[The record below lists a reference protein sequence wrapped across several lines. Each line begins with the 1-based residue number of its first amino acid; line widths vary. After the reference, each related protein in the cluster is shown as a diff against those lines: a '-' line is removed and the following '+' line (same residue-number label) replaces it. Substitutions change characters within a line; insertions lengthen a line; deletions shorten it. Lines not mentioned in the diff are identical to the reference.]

1 MRGRTETCSTP
12 VIFYAI
18 TSFAPFPRK
27 PQCFKRLLM
36 RTSLRRQDTGY
47 TGIDRSW
54 SRFTQHFSFDWRHA
68 WPLQIRALTLG
79 MRGFCSIFVDA
90 IPWENN
96 RHFLKPSLV
105 STQNVVWA
113 TTEEIPDRWRVT
125 YQIWALLTGW
135 SKLSPWHN
143 QSEALPKPLMRH
155 HYGISGALSS
165 DVILGG
171 ETRGGVAKGQLFSQ
185 VIFLLLSL
193 SLFSFL
199 GIFTFV
205 WGFPR
210 V

>member
-18 TSFAPFPRK
+18 TSFAPFPRER
-27 PQCFKRLLM
+27 QCFKRLLM
-36 RTSLRRQDTGY
+36 RTSLRRHDTGY

-113 TTEEIPDRWRVT
+113 TTEEIPYCWRVT

-165 DVILGG
+165 DVI
-171 ETRGGVAKGQLFSQ
+171 R
-185 VIFLLLSL
+185 
-193 SLFSFL
+193 
-199 GIFTFV
+199 
-205 WGFPR
+205 
-210 V
+210 

>member
-12 VIFYAI
+12 VIFYAT
-18 TSFAPFPRK
+18 TSFAPFPRE

-36 RTSLRRQDTGY
+36 RTSLRRQDTEY

-113 TTEEIPDRWRVT
+113 TTEEIPCCWRVT

-155 HYGISGALSS
+155 HYWISGALSS

-185 VIFLLLSL
+185 VIFLLLSS
-193 SLFSFL
+193 SLYSFL

-205 WGFPR
+205 WGFLR

>member
-18 TSFAPFPRK
+18 TSFAPLPRE

-113 TTEEIPDRWRVT
+113 TTEEIPYCWRVT

>member
-18 TSFAPFPRK
+18 TSFAPFPRE

-113 TTEEIPDRWRVT
+113 TTEEIPYCWRVI

-143 QSEALPKPLMRH
+143 QLEALPKPLMRH

>member
-18 TSFAPFPRK
+18 TSFAPFPRE

-68 WPLQIRALTLG
+68 WPLQIRALTPG

-113 TTEEIPDRWRVT
+113 TTEEIPYCWRVT

>member
-18 TSFAPFPRK
+18 TSFAPFPRE

-113 TTEEIPDRWRVT
+113 TTEEIPYCWRVT

>member
-18 TSFAPFPRK
+18 TYFAPFPRE

-36 RTSLRRQDTGY
+36 RTSLRRHDTGY

-113 TTEEIPDRWRVT
+113 TTEEIPYCWRVT

>member
-1 MRGRTETCSTP
+1 MRGRTETCGTP

-18 TSFAPFPRK
+18 TSFAPLPRK

-79 MRGFCSIFVDA
+79 MRGFSSIFVDA

-113 TTEEIPDRWRVT
+113 TTEEIPYCWRVT
-125 YQIWALLTGW
+125 TRSGPFWLAEANCPRGTTNQKHYPSHWCVIIIEFPAL
-135 SKLSPWHN
+135 
-143 QSEALPKPLMRH
+143 
-155 HYGISGALSS
+155 
-165 DVILGG
+165 
-171 ETRGGVAKGQLFSQ
+171 
-185 VIFLLLSL
+185 
-193 SLFSFL
+193 
-199 GIFTFV
+199 
-205 WGFPR
+205 FPQTSY
-210 V
+210 

>member
-18 TSFAPFPRK
+18 TSFASLPRE

-36 RTSLRRQDTGY
+36 RTSLRRHDTGY

-113 TTEEIPDRWRVT
+113 TTEEIPYCWRVT

>member
-18 TSFAPFPRK
+18 TSFAPLPRE

-105 STQNVVWA
+105 STQNDVWA
-113 TTEEIPDRWRVT
+113 TTEEIPYCWRVT